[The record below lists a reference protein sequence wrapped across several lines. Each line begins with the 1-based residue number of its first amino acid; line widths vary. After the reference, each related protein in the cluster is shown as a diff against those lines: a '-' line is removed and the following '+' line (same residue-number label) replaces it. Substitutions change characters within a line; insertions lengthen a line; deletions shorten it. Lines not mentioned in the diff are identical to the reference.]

1 MRVVALYHPNS
12 EHSGIMDAY
21 ATEFSHYKAKQ
32 IEMTSLDTQQGS
44 SMAQTYGVTQ
54 YPAMLALD
62 DNGTVSRMWQG
73 LPLPLMDELSS
84 YAGQGGQP
92 TMLNSGGKTI
102 MPLAP
107 SVA

>member
-12 EHSGIMDAY
+12 EHSGVMDSY

-32 IEMTSLDTQQGS
+32 IEMTSLDTQQGAD
-44 SMAQTYGVTQ
+44 MAQTYGITQ
-54 YPAMLALD
+54 YPAVLAVD
-62 DNGTVSRMWQG
+62 DTGSVSRIWQG
-73 LPLPLMDELSS
+73 FPLPLMDELSS
-84 YAGQGGQP
+84 YAGQSQS

-102 MPLAP
+102 LPLTP